1 MNKDWTKLNVFIMF
15 LVDEYLQRAKDKHG
29 YNMEQVPV

>member
-1 MNKDWTKLNVFIMF
+1 MLTVVAF

-29 YNMEQVPV
+29 YNMEQVESKTT